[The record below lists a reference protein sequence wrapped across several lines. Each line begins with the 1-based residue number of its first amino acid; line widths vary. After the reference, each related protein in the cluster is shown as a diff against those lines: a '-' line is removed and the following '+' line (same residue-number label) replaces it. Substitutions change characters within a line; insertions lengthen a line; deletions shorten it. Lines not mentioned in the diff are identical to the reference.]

1 MTSRSD
7 VLRAVPLFQ
16 GMTDPSI
23 DQIAGLAHEASFS
36 TGSVIFYEGDPG
48 ETFLVIVDGRAAV
61 DRRGERVAEMSA
73 GDFLGEISLIDNGPR
88 TATVT
93 AIEPINALVIRSDGF
108 NRLMND
114 YPAVRLGILNAM
126 AQRVRRT
133 SEAVSD

>member
-16 GMTDPSI
+16 GMTNSSI

-61 DRRGERVAEMSA
+61 DRHGERIAEMSA
-73 GDFLGEISLIDNGPR
+73 GGLPWRDL
-88 TATVT
+88 AH
-93 AIEPINALVIRSDGF
+93 
-108 NRLMND
+108 
-114 YPAVRLGILNAM
+114 
-126 AQRVRRT
+126 RR
-133 SEAVSD
+133 